1 MFHITHFVLIF
12 SFAVGLAA
20 ITVSAQMYMRY
31 RLGYLRAHLAIVVC
45 FNLMLFL
52 SIITLYLF
60 GLPPGAVPEF
70 VLRSMGWTHQFLTP
84 LLQILAAYFFM
95 QIISGLLEM
104 PVRRLFRN
112 VAWAV
117 IGGYATLQFTALVT
131 SISAGNMPLSLLI
144 ARIVWLGSLGAIYA
158 MLIASLP
165 RVGGVEDLGRRRAL
179 KAYWYLIM
187 GLMTV
192 ILALIVLNGIGYL
205 QIARYNLVTGL
216 VIVVMNAVPRAKG
229 GRCGYHRGP
238 DLSLRALRH
247 LPARERGHREGL
259 HGKDQQGDCRRAL
272 HIPANREGPRLPDI
286 PQNRR
291 EKPGAAGGPVHS
303 PGIIGLR
310 HLRLSRG
317 IFSNLFPCVHIAH
330 NRA

>member
-216 VIVVMNAVPRAKG
+216 VIVVMNAVPVLYLRWFLERFHVRREAG
-229 GRCGYHRGP
+229 AGITEDP
-238 DLSLRALRH
+238 TSLFERYGIS
-247 LPARERGHREGL
+247 PREREVIAKVCM
-259 HGKDQQGDCRRAL
+259 GKT
-272 HIPANREGPRLPDI
+272 NREIAD
-286 PQNRR
+286 
-291 EKPGAAGGPVHS
+291 E
-303 PGIIGLR
+303 
-310 HLRLSRG
+310 
-317 IFSNLFPCVHIAH
+317 LFISLQTVKDHVYRIYRKTGVK
-330 NRA
+330 NRAQLVALFIRPES